1 MRAAGQSGKYES
13 GKGDTMIVVTAFAV
27 QIIGALLVI
36 VSGFCGDDLGFIK
49 GMLLVIAGAQT
60 VQSELTK

>member
-1 MRAAGQSGKYES
+1 
-13 GKGDTMIVVTAFAV
+13 MIVFAFAV

-49 GMLLVIAGAQT
+49 GMLLVIFGAQT
-60 VQSELTK
+60 VQSELSK

>member
-1 MRAAGQSGKYES
+1 
-13 GKGDTMIVVTAFAV
+13 MIIIAAFAV

-36 VSGFCGDDLGFIK
+36 VSGFSGDDLGFIK

-60 VQSELTK
+60 VQSELSK

>member
-1 MRAAGQSGKYES
+1 
-13 GKGDTMIVVTAFAV
+13 MIVFAFAV

-49 GMLLVIAGAQT
+49 GMLLVIASAQT
-60 VQSELTK
+60 VQSELSK

>member
-1 MRAAGQSGKYES
+1 
-13 GKGDTMIVVTAFAV
+13 MIVFAFAV
-27 QIIGALLVI
+27 QMIGALLVI

-60 VQSELTK
+60 VQSELLK

>member
-1 MRAAGQSGKYES
+1 
-13 GKGDTMIVVTAFAV
+13 MIAFAFAV
-27 QIIGALLVI
+27 QVIGALLVI

-60 VQSELTK
+60 VQSELSK